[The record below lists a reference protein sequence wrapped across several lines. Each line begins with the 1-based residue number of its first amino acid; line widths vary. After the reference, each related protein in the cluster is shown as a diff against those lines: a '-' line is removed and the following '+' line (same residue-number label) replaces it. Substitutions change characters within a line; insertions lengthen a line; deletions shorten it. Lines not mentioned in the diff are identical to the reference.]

1 MQLLVKVSIASVFL
15 SWSWAAQADSNQRIR
30 GSYVCLNN
38 PAPECRN
45 PARQTTPAFACINS
59 PNPEC
64 HNPLRPRIELEPS
77 AWSCRMNQNVNC
89 NNTIRY
95 SVENR
100 ENWKDRF
107 ELRLD
112 DENVNF

>member
-1 MQLLVKVSIASVFL
+1 MQLLLRMGMTSVVL
-15 SWSWAAQADSNQRIR
+15 SWSWAAQADSSQRIA

-45 PARQTTPAFACINS
+45 PERQITPAFACVNS
-59 PNPEC
+59 FNPEC
-64 HNPLRPRIELEPS
+64 HNPLRPRIELKPR

-100 ENWKDRF
+100 RSWEDHF
-107 ELRLD
+107 ESRPND
-112 DENVNF
+112 IKR

>member
-1 MQLLVKVSIASVFL
+1 MQLLLRIGMISILL
-15 SWSWAAQADSNQRIR
+15 SWSWAAYADPSQRIA

-38 PAPECRN
+38 PTPECRN
-45 PARQTTPAFACINS
+45 PQRQITPAFACINNF
-59 PNPEC
+59 NPEC
-64 HNPLRPRIELEPS
+64 HNSRRPRIMLEPT

-100 ENWKDRF
+100 ETWKNHF
-107 ELRLD
+107 ELELRPD
-112 DENVNF
+112 DTKR

>member
-1 MQLLVKVSIASVFL
+1 MQLLLRMGITSILL
-15 SWSWAAQADSNQRIR
+15 SWSGSAQADPSQRIA

-38 PAPECRN
+38 SAPECRN
-45 PARQTTPAFACINS
+45 PERQITPAFACINN

-64 HNPLRPRIELEPS
+64 HHPPRPRIELKPK

-89 NNTIRY
+89 DNTIRY

-100 ENWKDRF
+100 RDWEAHF
-107 ELRLD
+107 ELRSD
-112 DENVNF
+112 DIQR

>member
-1 MQLLVKVSIASVFL
+1 MQLLLRMGMISILL
-15 SWSWAAQADSNQRIR
+15 SWSWAVRADPSERIA

-38 PAPECRN
+38 QAPECRN
-45 PARQTTPAFACINS
+45 PERQITPAFACINN

-64 HNPLRPRIELEPS
+64 HHSLRPRIDLEPM

-100 ENWKDRF
+100 GSWEDYF
-107 ELRLD
+107 EPRSD
-112 DENVNF
+112 DTKR

>member
-1 MQLLVKVSIASVFL
+1 VKLLFRMGMTSIL
-15 SWSWAAQADSNQRIR
+15 LLWSGAAGAEPSQRIR

-45 PARQTTPAFACINS
+45 PERQITPAFACINNS
-59 PNPEC
+59 NPEC
-64 HNPLRPRIELEPS
+64 HNPLRPRINLEPE

-100 ENWKDRF
+100 RSWVDHF
-107 ELRLD
+107 ELRPD
-112 DENVNF
+112 DTKR